1 MKKISIFLLALA
13 FIASL
18 TSCTENYSKGERIGT
33 ITQFS
38 MKGLVWKAHEGHLNV
53 TQTGM
58 NSSTGFDFSVDR
70 DNESEALVVLLD
82 SAANFGWKVKV
93 DYHEVAG
100 FNWFGNRGATDH
112 FINSLTILDRNFDNP
127 FAKFNTNPAGVESAH
142 TNPVTGG
149 RTVDTIYVVIYRD
162 LPKSK

>member
-13 FIASL
+13 IIASL

-70 DNESEALVVLLD
+70 DNESEALVLLLD

-100 FNWFGNRGATDH
+100 FNWFNNRGATDH
-112 FINSLTILDRNFDNP
+112 FITSLTILDRNFDNP
-127 FAKFNTNPAGVESAH
+127 FAKFNTNPGVESAH